1 MKNKYWPKENWR
13 TLGPEGPDMD
23 AQTIAG
29 LNQILDSRHWN
40 LCGLVIVHHG
50 YLAYEHYYNG
60 YGPDDTVHVASVTKS
75 ILSALIGIA
84 LDKVFIDSVN
94 QGVLEFFPEYD
105 PGPDELGKREI
116 RIKHLL
122 TMTAPYACDDEPF
135 QEMCMSPDWARFA
148 LDLLGGPMGPGTFRY
163 STAGAHLLSA
173 IITRTTGMSAREFA
187 NQYLFGPIGMKTLP
201 DYKITAANPMG
212 FFQGRYVK
220 GWVSDPAG
228 NSAGGWGL
236 TLTPRDMAR
245 FGYLYLNHGLWGQ
258 ARIVP
263 ETWVGESTAMTPN
276 NYGYLWWLFGGGYAA
291 MGDGGNIIFC
301 SPEKD
306 VVIAATAS
314 LSPDS
319 SRLTALIM
327 EEIIPMALASQP
339 RTDDRDT

>member
-84 LDKVFIDSVN
+84 LDKGFIDSVN

-122 TMTAPYACDDEPF
+122 TMTAPYACDDEP
-135 QEMCMSPDWARFA
+135 
-148 LDLLGGPMGPGTFRY
+148 
-163 STAGAHLLSA
+163 
-173 IITRTTGMSAREFA
+173 
-187 NQYLFGPIGMKTLP
+187 
-201 DYKITAANPMG
+201 
-212 FFQGRYVK
+212 
-220 GWVSDPAG
+220 
-228 NSAGGWGL
+228 
-236 TLTPRDMAR
+236 
-245 FGYLYLNHGLWGQ
+245 
-258 ARIVP
+258 
-263 ETWVGESTAMTPN
+263 
-276 NYGYLWWLFGGGYAA
+276 
-291 MGDGGNIIFC
+291 
-301 SPEKD
+301 
-306 VVIAATAS
+306 
-314 LSPDS
+314 
-319 SRLTALIM
+319 
-327 EEIIPMALASQP
+327 
-339 RTDDRDT
+339 

>member
-1 MKNKYWPKENWR
+1 
-13 TLGPEGPDMD
+13 
-23 AQTIAG
+23 
-29 LNQILDSRHWN
+29 
-40 LCGLVIVHHG
+40 
-50 YLAYEHYYNG
+50 
-60 YGPDDTVHVASVTKS
+60 
-75 ILSALIGIA
+75 
-84 LDKVFIDSVN
+84 
-94 QGVLEFFPEYD
+94 
-105 PGPDELGKREI
+105 
-116 RIKHLL
+116 
-122 TMTAPYACDDEPF
+122 MTAPYACDDEPF

-276 NYGYLWWLFGGGYAA
+276 NYGYLWWLFGGNKTNGSSIGINGCSNGTNGCSSCINGYAA